1 MRPLLL
7 GDVDLHNCRVDETV
21 LFDISMLASHVDAF
35 FLSFADGT
43 NNMLPSAI
51 YVHRSMQN
59 ISSTEKSRE
68 TRAAVRWQDEMK
80 LIKASPRMPADR

>member
-7 GDVDLHNCRVDETV
+7 GDVGLHYCRIDETV
-21 LFDISMLASHVDAF
+21 LFDISMLASRVDAF

-51 YVHRSMQN
+51 YASIYAEYQLD
-59 ISSTEKSRE
+59 RE
-68 TRAAVRWQDEMK
+68 EQRDACGRALAG
-80 LIKASPRMPADR
+80 